1 MHHQSLARRAAL
13 VALLI
18 ALACAATND
27 KAKGEHHEPPPPE
40 SVRSTPTDAELEI
53 AGGSELQRGDL
64 IAAVLA
70 RNPTLGAM
78 RAAWDAALQRPAQEE
93 ALEDPVASYGLAPLS
108 IGSGRV
114 DYGETIEIAQRLPWP
129 GKRRLRGEVAARD
142 AAVLEHDYEE
152 MRHDVALAASYL
164 FDDYYVVERAIEINA
179 EHVRLLQSF
188 HGSATAQY
196 AAGLGSQQEP
206 IRAEVE
212 LAHLE
217 HDVVVLRAERRVI
230 LSRLNALL
238 HRRPTAPLPAPNLPA
253 AVPIELDDAAG
264 SRLEE
269 AALTARP
276 ELASSTAEIGARH
289 AEVEL
294 AALEGWPDFDVMTS
308 YNSMWED
315 DEHRWMVGVS
325 INLPIWRDRIR
336 AARSEAAGRLVE
348 AEARR
353 RAKEDE
359 IRSAV
364 RQAFER
370 LREAHHVVVL
380 YENRLLPAA
389 RDNVRAVRA
398 GVEAAT
404 DDYLALISAQRE
416 LRDAELGYEKARAT
430 VQRRLALLAR
440 HVGRFPHEAANFL
453 VKFDE
458 DDSAAGTG
466 DHR

>member
-1 MHHQSLARRAAL
+1 MHHHSLACRAAT
-13 VALLI
+13 VALLT
-18 ALACAATND
+18 ALGCAATND
-27 KAKGEHHEPPPPE
+27 RARAEHLESPPPQG
-40 SVRSTPTDAELEI
+40 VHSTDTELSEI
-53 AGGSELQRGDL
+53 AAGSRLHRGDL
-64 IAAVLA
+64 IAAVLQ
-70 RNPTLGAM
+70 RNSTLAAT
-78 RAAWDAALQRPAQEE
+78 RAAWDAALQRPAQET
-93 ALEDPVASYGLAPLS
+93 ALEDPVASYEMAPLS
-108 IGSGRV
+108 IGSSRV
-114 DYGETIEIAQRLPWP
+114 DYGETVEIAQRLPWP
-129 GKRRLRGEVAARD
+129 GKRHLRGEVAARD
-142 AAVLEHDYEE
+142 AEVLEHDYEE

-164 FDDYYVVERAIEINA
+164 FDDYYVAERALEINA
-179 EHVRLLQSF
+179 EHVRLLHDF
-188 HGSATAQY
+188 HEAATAQY

-217 HDVVVLRAERRVI
+217 HDDVTLRAERRVI
-230 LSRLNALL
+230 VSRLNALL
-238 HRRPTAPLPAPNLPA
+238 HRRPTAPLPAPSLPPE
-253 AVPIELDDAAG
+253 VPIELDDTLGA
-264 SRLEE
+264 RLEE

-294 AALEGWPDFDVMTS
+294 AALEGRPDFDIMTS
-308 YNSMWED
+308 YSSMWED

-348 AEARR
+348 AEARL

-359 IRSAV
+359 VRASV

-370 LREAHHVVVL
+370 LREAHHIVEL
-380 YENRLLPAA
+380 YQDRLLPAA
-389 RDNVRAVRA
+389 RDNARAVGA

-404 DDYLALISAQRE
+404 EGYLALISAERE

-440 HVGRFPHEAANFL
+440 HVGRFPHEAAELLANL
-453 VKFDE
+453 DQHATAA
-458 DDSAAGTG
+458 SAGG
-466 DHR
+466 KR